1 MQPQV
6 PSICFFFTR
15 GHVFSQHSNSKVPY
29 TLTGNY
35 NLFFQSEQVGS
46 RSKHK
51 AFNKLPTVSD
61 QDKYPYQPV
70 HSYARAC
77 GRRCAQ

>member
-6 PSICFFFTR
+6 PSICFFLQGATCLANTLIAR
-15 GHVFSQHSNSKVPY
+15 Y

-35 NLFFQSEQVGS
+35 NFFFQSEQVGS

-51 AFNKLPTVSD
+51 AYNKLPTVSD

-70 HSYARAC
+70 HSYARAY
-77 GRRCAQ
+77 GRRCA